1 MRNEMMND
9 MNRLNALFANSGVVK
24 INNIIEAYTLEE
36 VQEILKEKFGY
47 KYFIKNKAYRT
58 ANDIGDANNC
68 LTIQAKKG
76 YYRTVV
82 ATYEKR

>member
-1 MRNEMMND
+1 MRNEMLND
-9 MNRLNALFANSGVVK
+9 MKKLNTLFASTGVVK

-36 VQEILKEKFGY
+36 VQEVLKEKFGY

-58 ANDIGDANNC
+58 ANDIGDANKC

-76 YYRTVV
+76 YYCTVV